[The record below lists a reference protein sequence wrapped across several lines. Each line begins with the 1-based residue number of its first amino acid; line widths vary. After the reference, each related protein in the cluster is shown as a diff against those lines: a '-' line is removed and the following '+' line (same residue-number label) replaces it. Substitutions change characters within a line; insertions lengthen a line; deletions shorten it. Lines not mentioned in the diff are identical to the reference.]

1 MANETVATKL
11 PARNQDDVDHGSTI
25 AGGKFLTFALAG
37 EDYGIEIL
45 KVQEIIGIMNI
56 TPIPRTPDYVKGV
69 MNLRGKII
77 PIVDLRTKFEME
89 AQEQTEETCIIVV
102 QVARKDRNV
111 TMGVV
116 VDCVSEVVDINSAQ
130 IESAPSFGTNVNTD
144 YILGMGKIADKVVVL
159 LDVDKVL
166 SSGEIK
172 AVEKMVKKSSETA
185 K

>member
-1 MANETVATKL
+1 MAKESVATRL
-11 PARNQDDVDHGSTI
+11 PTGNQDELEHGAGI

-77 PIVDLRTKFEME
+77 PIVDLRSKFEME
-89 AQEQTEETCIIVV
+89 AIEQTEETCIIVV
-102 QVARKDRNV
+102 QDARQDREI

-116 VDCVSEVVDINSAQ
+116 VDRVSEVVDISTAQ
-130 IESAPSFGTNVNTD
+130 IENAPSFGSSVNTD
-144 YILGMGKIADKVVVL
+144 YILGMGKIADKVVIL

-172 AVEKMVKKSSETA
+172 VVEKIAGKTE
-185 K
+185 

>member
-1 MANETVATKL
+1 MAKESVATRL
-11 PARNQDDVDHGSTI
+11 PVSNQDDMEHAASI

-77 PIVDLRTKFEME
+77 PIVDLRSKFEME
-89 AQEQTEETCIIVV
+89 AKEQTEETCIIVV
-102 QVARKDRNV
+102 QVARQDREV

-116 VDCVSEVVDINSAQ
+116 VDRVSEVVDISTSQ
-130 IESAPSFGTNVNTD
+130 IENAPSFGSSVNTD
-144 YILGMGKIADKVVVL
+144 YILGMGKIADRVVIL

-166 SSGEIK
+166 SSGEITI
-172 AVEKMVKKSSETA
+172 VEKIAKKAE
-185 K
+185 